1 MRPHTP
7 RESCTLLTQYP
18 LQLACRAEANT
29 LRGMT
34 TGRKLRQSE

>member
-1 MRPHTP
+1 MRPHAK
-7 RESCTLLTQYP
+7 RESCTLLTQCP
-18 LQLACRAEANT
+18 LQLSCRAEANN